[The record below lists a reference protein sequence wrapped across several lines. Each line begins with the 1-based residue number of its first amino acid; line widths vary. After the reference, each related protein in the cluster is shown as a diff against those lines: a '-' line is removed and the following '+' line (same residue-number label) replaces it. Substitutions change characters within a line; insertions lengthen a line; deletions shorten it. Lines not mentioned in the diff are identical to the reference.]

1 MSSGQKSQRHD
12 AGFWQNS
19 SDFWPFTSFGE
30 ILSSIELIT
39 HDDSDDD
46 DDNDDDNDDD
56 DNVGNNVDDD
66 DYEDDNINDK
76 SNDGSDDNNDGNT
89 GYNFKCLFVF
99 QDSLLTFL
107 RSEIEL
113 STFSRNKLFL
123 QFFIFGP
130 SCLYF
135 ETKTFVACVKIQR

>member
-12 AGFWQNS
+12 DGFWQNS

-46 DDNDDDNDDD
+46 DDNDDDNNDDD

-89 GYNFKCLFVF
+89 DYNFKCFVCF
-99 QDSLLTFL
+99 SSLIVDISSIRNRTFHFF
-107 RSEIEL
+107 SQQTV
-113 STFSRNKLFL
+113 STIFYFWTKLIVL
-123 QFFIFGP
+123 
-130 SCLYF
+130 
-135 ETKTFVACVKIQR
+135 